1 MATKPNGLVI
11 QWETDTTSGT
21 YGREITM
28 PTTFNSS
35 STYTVVC
42 VRYNNADYDDTS
54 CTVYKID
61 GQTFKF
67 NVDGS
72 QASYIA
78 IGY

>member
-1 MATKPNGLVI
+1 
-11 QWETDTTSGT
+11 
-21 YGREITM
+21 M

>member
-1 MATKPNGLVI
+1 MIV
-11 QWETDTTSGT
+11 QWGTDSTSGT

-28 PTTFNSS
+28 PIKFSS
-35 STYTVVC
+35 TSTYTVVC
-42 VRYNNADYDDTS
+42 VRYNTADYDDTS

-67 NVDGS
+67 YTDGS
-72 QASYIA
+72 EASYIA